1 MQTRDQANGSK
12 TWKIVASVAAASA
25 LGLSGIA
32 LANDDGRSSA
42 PEPIT
47 LDDTTKVTQVSTPT
61 TVPTTVQ
68 EAVRMG
74 ADTAS
79 VASPLDDEVEDQAS
93 VASQASPNTPAS
105 PASPNT
111 PASPASPNT
120 PASPASPNT
129 PASPASPVSQPT
141 PDSPASP
148 QESPASPVSQ
158 DSPASADSGD

>member
-1 MQTRDQANGSK
+1 MQTRDQAKGSK

-105 PASPNT
+105 PT
-111 PASPASPNT
+111 SPNT